1 MSVLSTNK
9 DKLRKRFKLFS
20 AIFKLALLLFI
31 LIGLPLYIYF
41 FHYDIIQQFSTMEA
55 VEAFFEEYKTQS
67 IFVYIGM
74 QIIQIIICVIP
85 GQWLQFA
92 AGYMYGFW
100 LGYLWSLVGALLGTV
115 ITYYLAKI
123 LGHDAMHLFFGE
135 DKVRELLKK
144 FNSKKAVIIVFL
156 FYLIPG
162 VPKDLCS
169 YIAGVSEMKLKAFLI
184 VSLIGRTPGMMGSLL
199 IGQQVE
205 VGGYTTAIIIGVLA
219 IILFLLGV
227 IFRKKITA
235 YLDKAY
241 DKLMNL

>member
-1 MSVLSTNK
+1 MSLTRTKK

-20 AIFKLALLLFI
+20 AIFKMLLLLFI

-41 FHYDIIQQFSTMEA
+41 FQYDLIQQFSTMEA
-55 VEAFFEEYKTQS
+55 VEAFFEEYKAQS
-67 IFVYIGM
+67 IFVYIGV
-74 QIIQIIICVIP
+74 QILQIIICIIP

-100 LGYLWSLVGALLGTV
+100 LGYLWSFVGALLGTV
-115 ITYYLAKI
+115 ITYYLARI

-135 DKVRELLKK
+135 TKVNDLLKK
-144 FNSKKAVIIVFL
+144 FNSKKAVIIVFI

-169 YIAGVSEMKLKAFLI
+169 YVAGISEMKLKAFLI
-184 VSLIGRTPGMMGSLL
+184 VSLIGRSPGMMGSLL

-219 IILFLLGV
+219 VILFLLGV
-227 IFRKKITA
+227 IFRKQITG
-235 YLDKAY
+235 YMDRLY
-241 DKLMNL
+241 DKLMR